1 MPVHLFGP
9 TSKKSQGLKT
19 KKKHEHILP
28 NLAFLE
34 AAILVNVAA
43 DGLTQ
48 SKETAFVKCDTGK
61 CEWND
66 TVCVPVSLVKDVELE
81 FKFRGRC
88 HKLVEDVEFS
98 KQIHINGLL
107 MQTCT
112 NRDNSFLISFQGV
125 MFTTLYK

>member
-1 MPVHLFGP
+1 MSRNAAVTNSTGMRLDYAVA
-9 TSKKSQGLKT
+9 
-19 KKKHEHILP
+19 
-28 NLAFLE
+28 LAP
-34 AAILVNVAA
+34 AILVHVAA

-48 SKETAFVKCDTGK
+48 SKQTAFVKCDNGK
-61 CEWND
+61 CEWNE
-66 TVCVPVSLVKDVELE
+66 TVSVPVSLVKDVELE

-112 NRDNSFLISFQGV
+112 DTDKSFLISFQGV
-125 MFTTLYK
+125 MFTD

>member
-1 MPVHLFGP
+1 MDQPARKVMV
-9 TSKKSQGLKT
+9 LK
-19 KKKHEHILP
+19 P
-28 NLAFLE
+28 
-34 AAILVNVAA
+34 
-43 DGLTQ
+43 
-48 SKETAFVKCDTGK
+48 K

-125 MFTTLYK
+125 MFTRLYIQIVLKTLKKYY